1 LRVVLDFD
9 FTFTTGRVFTA
20 VFFLEAGRFFALAL
34 DFAAT
39 FAFEAECFRA
49 ATFFALANFLSFAMS
64 ESP

>member
-1 LRVVLDFD
+1 
-9 FTFTTGRVFTA
+9 
-20 VFFLEAGRFFALAL
+20 LAL